1 MPIANAA
8 NKQISVTRTV
18 TKISAYNNF
27 VYVLFTPGQSNSQGC
42 TNSST
47 ARVTIDTANEV
58 GKNMVST
65 ILTAAAAGKQVGF
78 GINGCMHNSPQVYRV
93 EVIF

>member
-1 MPIANAA
+1 MYFLHRVNVIAKGVRIQA
-8 NKQISVTRTV
+8 KHGSR
-18 TKISAYNNF
+18 
-27 VYVLFTPGQSNSQGC
+27 
-42 TNSST
+42 
-47 ARVTIDTANEV
+47 IDTANEV